1 MKIILILC
9 RSSYRKN
16 NLNNFSKILFLNKY
30 LLFTLSGPFY
40 YVGLFLKSLNIF
52 NIISIDGNPIVNKD
66 KGFNFWLSG
75 TTAKIPEK
83 FLHYKNNFL
92 NIKSVFH
99 NKDKI
104 FQLYPIINKKNKTSK
119 ETRIIYLSTCNLR
132 QPNITLKFIKLYEE
146 FLNKNLTMLDNHTF
160 WNNKNL
166 QEQNEKNKFY
176 IYFLICL

>member
-40 YVGLFLKSLNIF
+40 YVVLFLKSLNIF
-52 NIISIDGNPIVNKD
+52 KIISIDGNPIVNID

-83 FLHYKNNFL
+83 YLHYKNNFL
-92 NIKSVFH
+92 NIKAVFN

-104 FQLYPIINKKNKTSK
+104 FQLYPIINKKKK
-119 ETRIIYLSTCNLR
+119 
-132 QPNITLKFIKLYEE
+132 
-146 FLNKNLTMLDNHTF
+146 
-160 WNNKNL
+160 
-166 QEQNEKNKFY
+166 
-176 IYFLICL
+176 